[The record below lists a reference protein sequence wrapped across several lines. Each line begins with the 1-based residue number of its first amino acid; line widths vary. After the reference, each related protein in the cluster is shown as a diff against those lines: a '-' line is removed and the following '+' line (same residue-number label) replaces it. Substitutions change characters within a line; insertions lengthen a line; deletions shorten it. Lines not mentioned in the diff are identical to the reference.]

1 MSWKWKVTTSK
12 TYPETSTKKSGFER
26 NQVKNGRVVQEGAF
40 EYNQKQIKLAEKDM
54 PGLTQKIGGNYLLGF
69 RQS

>member
-1 MSWKWKVTTSK
+1 
-12 TYPETSTKKSGFER
+12 
-26 NQVKNGRVVQEGAF
+26 VVQEGAF